1 MCSKFTVG
9 TVPSIKN
16 CIAWNIVEAFA
27 KRDINETSV
36 SHASV
41 IPVAVAQA
49 ASWRELCAS
58 EQGAQ
63 GRVS

>member
-16 CIAWNIVEAFA
+16 RITWNIVEAFA
-27 KRDINETSV
+27 KRDINETSA

-41 IPVAVAQA
+41 LPVAVAQA
-49 ASWRELCAS
+49 ASWRELFAS
-58 EQGAQ
+58 EQDGQ
-63 GRVS
+63 ERVS